1 MADGECTDTCKGN
14 KNQACGGS
22 WKLAVY
28 ENPSFRHS
36 EYMIRNLRSDNLLF
50 KQLMNFQIEY
60 FNHKLF
66 FFFPIAAIVK
76 KGMDFDNDL
85 IRINTHN

>member
-1 MADGECTDTCKGN
+1 MADGECTDTCKGS

-22 WKLAVY
+22 WRLAVY

-36 EYMIRNLRSDNLLF
+36 EYMMRNLRSDNLLL

-66 FFFPIAAIVK
+66 SLSNSCYSEERYGF
-76 KGMDFDNDL
+76 
-85 IRINTHN
+85 